1 MQERK
6 TLLESLPDF
15 QQKLKSHPEA
25 MVEIAGKAY
34 SINPWFTEEFV
45 RLAMDAIAEK
55 FLDKEACERWLQ
67 SYPPLNDNAKSIAI
81 VMAGNLPLVGF
92 HDLFCVLM
100 SGHRAIVKPSDKD
113 AVLLPWLVHQWSS
126 VVPSL
131 KDRIQFVEKLEQFDA
146 VIATGSNN
154 SSRYFDYYFRKYPHI
169 LRRNRN
175 GVAVLTGNESVDDLK
190 LLAKDFFLYFG
201 LGCRNVSRVYVPVGY
216 DFNQW
221 EEAVADWAYLADHHK
236 YRNNLEY
243 NYALYIINNLPH
255 RNLGSIIL
263 KEDEAI
269 ASRIGTLHYSHYSSL
284 AELTN
289 DLQQHRDEIQC
300 VVSSTPLEGWEHIAF
315 GESQQPLLHQY
326 ADGVDT
332 MAFLSTL

>member
-1 MQERK
+1 MEDRK
-6 TLLESLPDF
+6 TLLDSLPEV
-15 QQKLKSHPEA
+15 QHKLQSHPEA
-25 MVEIAGKAY
+25 LDEIAGKAY
-34 SINPWFTEEFV
+34 AANPWFTEEFV
-45 RLAMDAIAEK
+45 KLALQAITEK
-55 FLDKEACERWLQ
+55 FLDKDACEQWLQ
-67 SYPPLNDNAKSIAI
+67 SYAAKNGNAKSVAI
-81 VMAGNLPLVGF
+81 IMAGNLPMVGF

-100 SGHRAIVKPSDKD
+100 SGHHAVVKLSDKD
-113 AVLLPWLVHQWSS
+113 AVLLPWLLDQWSS
-126 VVPSL
+126 VLPSL

-175 GVAVLTGNESVDDLK
+175 GVAVLTGKESMDDLK

-201 LGCRNVSRVYVPVGY
+201 LGCRNVSRIYVPEGY
-216 DFNQW
+216 DFERW
-221 EEAVADWAYLADHHK
+221 EEVVADWAYLADHHK

-243 NYALYIINNLPH
+243 NYALYIINSLPH

-284 AELTN
+284 DALSRE
-289 DLQQHRDEIQC
+289 LQQRRDEIQC
-300 VVSSTPLEGWEHIAF
+300 VVSASPMEGWEHIAF